1 MSFNT
6 VESDFWCDFLF
17 KLSGQSFFMAGWV
30 CSDMKGKKSPQ
41 FHHRLYADGTIDS
54 ICLSCF
60 LTAARAE
67 NKVDLSELEAGHQC
81 DDKGPFILTTNLSRA
96 KLKRP

>member
-1 MSFNT
+1 
-6 VESDFWCDFLF
+6 
-17 KLSGQSFFMAGWV
+17 
-30 CSDMKGKKSPQ
+30 MKGKKSPP

-67 NKVDLSELEAGHQC
+67 NKADLRDLEAAHQC
-81 DDKGPFILTTNLSRA
+81 DDKDPFILTTNLRRA

>member
-1 MSFNT
+1 
-6 VESDFWCDFLF
+6 
-17 KLSGQSFFMAGWV
+17 
-30 CSDMKGKKSPQ
+30 MKGKKSPH

-67 NKVDLSELEAGHQC
+67 NKAGLRELEAAHQC
-81 DDKGPFILTTNLSRA
+81 DDKEPFILTTNLKSA

>member
-1 MSFNT
+1 
-6 VESDFWCDFLF
+6 
-17 KLSGQSFFMAGWV
+17 
-30 CSDMKGKKSPQ
+30 MKDKNSSQ

-67 NKVDLSELEAGHQC
+67 NEADLRELEATHRC
-81 DDKGPFILTTNLSRA
+81 DGKEPFILSRNLRGA
-96 KLKRP
+96 KSKPPYGSID

>member
-1 MSFNT
+1 
-6 VESDFWCDFLF
+6 
-17 KLSGQSFFMAGWV
+17 
-30 CSDMKGKKSPQ
+30 MKDKNSSQ

-67 NKVDLSELEAGHQC
+67 NEADLRELEAAHQC
-81 DDKGPFILTTNLSRA
+81 DGKEPFILSRNLRSA
-96 KLKRP
+96 KSKPPYGSID